1 MTAAPTVP
9 IRLLIAD
16 DQALVRGALG
26 ALLDLEPDLEVQG
39 LAADGAEALRLA
51 EELQPDVCLM
61 DIQMPGVDGVEATK
75 RIRAASPQTRVL
87 VVTTFARPGY
97 LRAALDAGASG
108 FVVKDTPA
116 EELAAAVRRVHAGLR
131 VLDPKLA
138 EESLFE
144 GANPLS
150 DRRVPRHRPRLR
162 AAAGRRRTIRG
173 GHRGGG
179 LPVGGHGAQPPLR
192 RDRQDRRREPG
203 AGGADRVRQGLA
215 LTPLA
220 RVGGRAYCEGRRVTE
235 PDRRS
240 A

>member
-1 MTAAPTVP
+1 MVTAAPTVT

-150 DRRVPRHRPRLR
+150 DRERQVLRLAADGR
-162 AAAGRRRTIRG
+162 SAAAIAAEVFLSAGTVRNHLSAAIGKT
-173 GHRGGG
+173 
-179 LPVGGHGAQPPLR
+179 GAENRAQ
-192 RDRQDRRREPG
+192 
-203 AGGADRVRQGLA
+203 AVRIASDKGWL
-215 LTPLA
+215 
-220 RVGGRAYCEGRRVTE
+220 
-235 PDRRS
+235 
-240 A
+240 

>member
-26 ALLDLEPDLEVQG
+26 ALLDLEPDLEVQA

-61 DIQMPGVDGVEATK
+61 DIQMPGVDGVEATT

-150 DRRVPRHRPRLR
+150 DRERQVLRLAADGR
-162 AAAGRRRTIRG
+162 SAAAIAAEVFLSAGTVRNHLSAAIGKT
-173 GHRGGG
+173 
-179 LPVGGHGAQPPLR
+179 GAENRAQ
-192 RDRQDRRREPG
+192 
-203 AGGADRVRQGLA
+203 AVRIASDKGWL
-215 LTPLA
+215 
-220 RVGGRAYCEGRRVTE
+220 
-235 PDRRS
+235 
-240 A
+240 